1 MFEKWEGTVEINGTL
16 YDNGSLVNE
25 SLLSGALNIILNPKK
40 KSEES
45 FSLDIPSEEM
55 RITVKSYM
63 TKKSSPDFNF
73 MEKWNDNIP
82 MPLRTMVG
90 RKIKETPGMLFM
102 ELHGDI
108 TQEITQTC
116 MKCGRPITNPI
127 SQYFGLGPE
136 CGHHNYVNPFST
148 EEELREHVKAYRE
161 KLRTITWKGWIPK
174 SAFVEMTS
182 LDEVKS

>member
-1 MFEKWEGTVEINGTL
+1 MFENWQGTIEINGIV
-16 YDNGSLVNE
+16 YDSISSVDTSSLKGSL
-25 SLLSGALNIILNPKK
+25 NIVLTPKK
-40 KSEES
+40 KEES
-45 FSLDIPSEEM
+45 SFAIEIPDEEFK
-55 RITVKSYM
+55 ITVKSYM
-63 TKKSSPDFNF
+63 TRKSSPEFNF

-90 RKIKETPGMLFM
+90 RKIKETPGMIFM

-136 CGHHNYVNPFST
+136 CGHHNYVNPFDT
-148 EEELREHVKAYRE
+148 EEELRKHVMDYRE
-161 KLRTITWKGWIPK
+161 KLRTIKWKGWIPK
-174 SAFVEMTS
+174 SACLEIAE
-182 LDEVKS
+182 LKED